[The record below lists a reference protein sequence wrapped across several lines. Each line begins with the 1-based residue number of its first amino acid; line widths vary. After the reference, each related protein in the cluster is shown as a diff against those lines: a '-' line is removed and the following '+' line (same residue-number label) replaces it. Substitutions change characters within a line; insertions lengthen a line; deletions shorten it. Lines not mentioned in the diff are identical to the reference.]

1 MSVSRQIAIHTFSKA
16 ASLPWEIVDEILG
29 FCFYDTVTA
38 VHRAVHHANMA
49 EVVVRFTGAWIS
61 RANTPEMDDST
72 EHWAIN
78 LVRIDHDEDDEVQ
91 FQATNCG
98 ICGNYKEC
106 SNFDLIP
113 LSMTCTC

>member
-16 ASLPWEIVDEILG
+16 AGLPWEIVDEILG
-29 FCFYDTVTA
+29 FCFYDTFTA

-61 RANTPEMDDST
+61 RANTPEMDDSN

-98 ICGNYKEC
+98 ICGNYKES